1 MHDIIIRGGT
11 VVDGTGAAAHRADIA
26 IDEGRISAIGEE
38 LGEFREV
45 LEASGLIASRKVGRV
60 RTCELEPQKLAAVER
75 WFGEQRAIWESRYQ
89 NLEIL
94 LAKVNEERDED

>member
-11 VVDGTGAAAHRADIA
+11 VVDGTGAGAYRADIA

-38 LGEFREV
+38 LGESR
-45 LEASGLIASRKVGRV
+45 EASGLIASRKVGRV

-89 NLEIL
+89 NLDIL